1 MQLKIKWLNKR
12 NAKNKKSRL
21 KKLSQDRI
29 KEIADLNWKMKIK
42 EV

>member
-1 MQLKIKWLNKR
+1 MQLKINGLTKEMQR
-12 NAKNKKSRL
+12 IKSRF